1 MSSPQK
7 TPVISEWLAGAIKEL
22 IEAKIGTARLDAEII
37 LAHTLRKPR
46 TYLHAHPD
54 EPLETR
60 SLEIADARLS
70 LRKDRTPIAYI
81 TGHKDFYGRRFK
93 VTPATLIPRPE
104 SETIIS
110 LLLELAP
117 PVLKTTK
124 NLRLVDVGT
133 GSGALGITAKLE
145 IPELE
150 VTLID
155 TSRHALHVVSINAD
169 KHAADVTLLRSDL
182 LSSYPFTAS
191 IIIANL
197 PYVDPEWDRS
207 PETDYEP
214 AEALFAKDNGLH
226 LINKLFKQLPERLA
240 SSGLLLLEADPRQ
253 HHIILQTASKQG
265 FDHIKTD
272 GLIIAL
278 QKK

>member
-7 TPVISEWLAGAIKEL
+7 TPEISEWIRLATKEL
-22 IEAKIGTARLDAEII
+22 IGVGIGTARLDAEII

-54 EPLETR
+54 EPLEPR
-60 SLEIADARLS
+60 NIEIADARLR

-104 SETIIS
+104 SEAMIT
-110 LLLELAP
+110 LLKELAP
-117 PVLKTTK
+117 EILKTTDSA
-124 NLRLVDVGT
+124 RLVDVGT

-145 IPELE
+145 LPQLD

-155 TSRHALHVVSINAD
+155 ISRHALHVASINAE
-169 KHAADVTLLRSDL
+169 KHNAEVTFLTSDL
-182 LSSYPFTAS
+182 LLNYPFTAA
-191 IIIANL
+191 IVLANL
-197 PYVDPEWDRS
+197 PYVDPEWEHS

-214 AEALFAKDNGLH
+214 AEALYAKDNGLH
-226 LINKLFKQLPERLA
+226 LINKLFMQLPQHL
-240 SSGLLLLEADPRQ
+240 STPGLLLLEADPRQ
-253 HHIILQTASKQG
+253 HHVILQTADKLGYTHAKTEG
-265 FDHIKTD
+265 F
-272 GLIIAL
+272 IIAL
-278 QKK
+278 RNQ